1 MSGVSEEFFGVSG
14 FNYTTPIFWGKRYKY
29 PSHPSH
35 LSLSDLTRM
44 HSSTEHSRAPL
55 YSPPWFQVRFG
66 EGFEGK
72 LKGEQVRVLVSW
84 FLIPWAPRSSSS
96 RWISYLLLLKLQ
108 APSRLGVT
116 RRAPKLMVCP
126 GTFVRARHSSKWP

>member
-84 FLIPWAPRSSSS
+84 FLVKPVDFVFVTLVASSSGIA
-96 RWISYLLLLKLQ
+96 RW
-108 APSRLGVT
+108 
-116 RRAPKLMVCP
+116 APKLVVCP
-126 GTFVRARHSSKWP
+126 GTFVQRQHSSKWH